1 MNPIATFHMA
11 NGKKIVVE
19 LLPEAAPNTVNSF
32 ISCAS
37 KGCLDGHAIQRIVP
51 GKWVDLTY
59 AAFHHDECKYL
70 IPNEFALNPDITPL
84 DSHPGCMCMGG
95 YGDRGLAGCEP
106 FFPLSDQP
114 THKGVYPVFGKVLE
128 GMDELY
134 RLEKVPT
141 KPVKG
146 PFEGMEINEPIEPEI
161 IEKVTLELFGQTYPD
176 PVKVDTDWIPAT
188 WK

>member
-1 MNPIATFHMA
+1 
-11 NGKKIVVE
+11 
-19 LLPEAAPNTVNSF
+19 
-32 ISCAS
+32 
-37 KGCLDGHAIQRIVP
+37 
-51 GKWVDLTY
+51 
-59 AAFHHDECKYL
+59 
-70 IPNEFALNPDITPL
+70 
-84 DSHPGCMCMGG
+84 
-95 YGDRGLAGCEP
+95 
-106 FFPLSDQP
+106 QP